1 MKTTGKF
8 ILALIMLTVT
18 TGAFIFSQ
26 PAREIIEKATD
37 VIDMESMEMATTLKI
52 TDNKGRERVRKL
64 VTATQEF
71 NGIIK
76 TVVRFTAPADVKGT
90 SMLIYDYKDRSDDM
104 WIYLPA
110 LRKTRRIISS
120 DKGKSF
126 MGSEFTNA
134 DMSKPNQ
141 DDFEYR
147 ILSSENFNGK
157 ECWKIETRCKN
168 EDIEDENG
176 YSRKISWIE
185 KGTYLI
191 YKVAFYDFYGELH
204 KVELFKNYKKQNGE
218 KYFAYHME
226 KKNVQNGRESVMIID
241 EFQNRTSM
249 PETAFSPSVLAK

>member
-1 MKTTGKF
+1 MKNICRI
-8 ILALIMLTVT
+8 ILALITLTLT
-18 TGAFIFSQ
+18 TSAFIFSQ
-26 PAREIIEKATD
+26 SAREIIEKATD

-52 TDNKGRERVRKL
+52 TDKKGRERVRKL

-76 TVVRFTAPADVKGT
+76 TVVRFTAPADVKGI
-90 SMLIYDYKDRSDDM
+90 SMLIYDYKDKADDM

-120 DKGKSF
+120 EKGKSF

-134 DMSKPNQ
+134 DMSKPNLN
-141 DDFEYR
+141 DFEYQ
-147 ILSSENFNGK
+147 ILSSEIFEGK
-157 ECWKIETRCKN
+157 KCWKIETRCKN

-185 KGTYLI
+185 KGTYLVH
-191 YKVAFYDFYGELH
+191 KVAFYDFYGELH
-204 KVELFKNYKKQNGE
+204 KVQLFNSYKKQNGG
-218 KYFAYHME
+218 KYFAYQME

-241 EFQNRTSM
+241 NFQSTSSM
-249 PETAFSPSVLAK
+249 PETAFSPSMLSK